1 MGPLSMVIVSGRL
14 YVARRALLLLALLTL
29 VNGCARPGA
38 VAQSDAVVTPPSST
52 TGTLLNPPKQLA
64 DFTLTS
70 HTGKPQRLSDLRGRP
85 VLLFFGYTNCPDVC
99 PLTLSEWKKVKQG
112 LGDAAGEVEF
122 VFVSVDGARDTPD
135 VLARYISGYDPAFT
149 GLTGDEATVQTIAK
163 DFGVY
168 FHDHDNGADEE
179 ARLVDH
185 SPASFLL
192 NRDGQLQIV
201 YSYGIPAEVISADIR
216 HVLKEG

>member
-1 MGPLSMVIVSGRL
+1 MGPLGR
-14 YVARRALLLLALLTL
+14 VTVPERRRAACLVLLLSVLLTL
-29 VNGCARPGA
+29 LSGCARPGA
-38 VAQSDAVVTPPSST
+38 AVQSTTVVTPPSST
-52 TGTLLNPPKQLA
+52 TGTLLDPPKQLA

-70 HTGKPQRLSDLRGRP
+70 HTGKPLRLSDLQGRP
-85 VLLFFGYTNCPDVC
+85 VLLFFGYTRCPDVC

-135 VLARYISGYDPAFT
+135 VLARYIGSYDPAFT
-149 GLTGDEATVQTIAK
+149 GLTGDEATVQAIAK

-185 SPASFLL
+185 SPASFLI
-192 NRDGQLQIV
+192 NQDGRLRVV
-201 YSYGIPAEVISADIR
+201 YSYGIPSEVISADIR
-216 HVLKEG
+216 HVLTEG